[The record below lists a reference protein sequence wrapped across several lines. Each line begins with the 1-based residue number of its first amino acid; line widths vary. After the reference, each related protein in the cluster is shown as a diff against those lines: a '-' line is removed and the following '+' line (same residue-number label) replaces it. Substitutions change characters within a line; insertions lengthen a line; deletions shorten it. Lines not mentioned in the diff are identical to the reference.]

1 MGDGYPISY
10 QLLNQIFKEL
20 QWTMWKIKDQKHG
33 AFYESSYLPNYAIH
47 CCFQN
52 PYLDVWKDSH

>member
-20 QWTMWKIKDQKHG
+20 EWTMWNIKDQKHG
-33 AFYESSYLPNYAIH
+33 AFYESSYLRHSLLLLNS
-47 CCFQN
+47 
-52 PYLDVWKDSH
+52 YLDVWQDSE